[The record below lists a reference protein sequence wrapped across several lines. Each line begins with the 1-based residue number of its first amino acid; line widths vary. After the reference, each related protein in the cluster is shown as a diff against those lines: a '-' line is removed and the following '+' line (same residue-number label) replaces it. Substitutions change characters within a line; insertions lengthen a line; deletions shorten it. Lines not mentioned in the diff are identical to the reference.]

1 MLLLSVEIK
10 ENRLTIVLGNC
21 LIIMN
26 TKRKATEIDSK
37 KLENKS
43 KASKVGESTFKS
55 KPPLKKDLVVQ
66 FSDLQNRF
74 DILEKN
80 FQDLQGENEALQNDN
95 HKNLELIKSLK
106 RKLNVYQKK
115 RIWWKM

>member
-1 MLLLSVEIK
+1 
-10 ENRLTIVLGNC
+10 
-21 LIIMN
+21 MN
-26 TKRKATEIDSK
+26 GKRKAKEIDSK

-74 DILEKN
+74 DI
-80 FQDLQGENEALQNDN
+80 
-95 HKNLELIKSLK
+95 
-106 RKLNVYQKK
+106 
-115 RIWWKM
+115 